1 MGLFD
6 LFSEGAPPLV
16 EEAFENVTNMLSDGH
31 HMFES
36 ATAFALDNEIL
47 DDDLSAVD
55 EDINR
60 CEQELRRSLLEHLT
74 VNPDREMVFSL
85 KLISIVGEAERIG
98 DIAKSIVKAGRL
110 AHKPRMGPHVEPL
123 RDMRNRVRTMFD
135 LAKQGFV
142 EEDPE
147 AARTLMSMHEE
158 IKDDTTVYLSN
169 LAEADELTANEG
181 IVYALLARLLSR
193 VSSHLSNIASTVAAP
208 FDRIRRAHP
217 EGTDET

>member
-6 LFSEGAPPLV
+6 LFREGGPPLV

-47 DDDLSAVD
+47 NEDLSAAD

-74 VNPDREMVFSL
+74 VNPNREMVFSL

-123 RDMRNRVRTMFD
+123 RDLRDRLRKMFD
-135 LAKQGFV
+135 LAKEGFV

-158 IKDDTTVYLSN
+158 IKDDTTMYLAT
-169 LAEADELTANEG
+169 LAEADDLTANEG

-193 VSSHLSNIASTVAAP
+193 ISSHLSNVASTVTAP
-208 FDRIRRAHP
+208 FDRIRRAHA
-217 EGTDET
+217 ESTDET

>member
-6 LFSEGAPPLV
+6 LFREGGPPLV

-47 DDDLSAVD
+47 NEDLSAAD

-74 VNPDREMVFSL
+74 VNPNREMVFSL

-123 RDMRNRVRTMFD
+123 RDLRDRLRKMFD
-135 LAKQGFV
+135 LAK
-142 EEDPE
+142 
-147 AARTLMSMHEE
+147 
-158 IKDDTTVYLSN
+158 
-169 LAEADELTANEG
+169 EG
-181 IVYALLARLLSR
+181 LWR
-193 VSSHLSNIASTVAAP
+193 
-208 FDRIRRAHP
+208 RIPRPHGRS
-217 EGTDET
+217 